1 MIYWSN
7 HVILIFI
14 GEKKRANIGCELLTD
29 PALLLLDVC
38 VCVCVCGLCM
48 RMFEQR
54 VFECITAYVRES
66 AFNLQVSKM
75 AVLQ

>member
-38 VCVCVCGLCM
+38 VCVCVCVCA
-48 RMFEQR
+48 
-54 VFECITAYVRES
+54 VCAYVQAES
-66 AFNLQVSKM
+66 I
-75 AVLQ
+75 